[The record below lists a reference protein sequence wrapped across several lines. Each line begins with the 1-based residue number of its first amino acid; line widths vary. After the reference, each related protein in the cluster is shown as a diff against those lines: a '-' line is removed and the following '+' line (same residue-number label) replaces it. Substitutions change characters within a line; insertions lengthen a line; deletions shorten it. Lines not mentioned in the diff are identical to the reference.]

1 MIYRWFFNKF
11 IFFILLNN
19 IPTIL
24 SSNIKID
31 RYSNEEI
38 KQINFGSLLGDG
50 KLELSSRAVNARF
63 GFIQSQKFQDY
74 FLHLNSIFSVFCSSS
89 YRTYTYKDP
98 RTKKEYTNLNFWT
111 KSLPIFTEFY
121 KLFYSQK
128 IKIVPQDLSL
138 LTPLAL
144 AHWIFVHLFI

>member
-1 MIYRWFFNKF
+1 LIYRWFFNKF

-50 KLELSSRAVNARF
+50 NLELSSRAVNARF

-98 RTKKEYTNLNFWT
+98 RTKKEYTNLKFWT

-128 IKIVPQDLSL
+128 IKIVPQDLYL